1 MRVSDCSSD
10 VCSSDLGTSARMG
23 PGYFPFWL
31 CIALT
36 VLGII
41 VSLRALS
48 LKAEILQLDGFD
60 WKIVIIVVGSV
71 ALCGVV
77 FDYLGV
83 YISVFLLVLVSSI
96 ASHRFRWKVALINAA
111 FLTIFVWIVFIK
123 GLGLVF
129 PMLPSLTGN

>member
-96 ASHRFRWKVALINAA
+96 ASHRFRWKRSEENTYELQSLMPKPYA
-111 FLTIFVWIVFIK
+111 VFC
-123 GLGLVF
+123 L
-129 PMLPSLTGN
+129 